1 MSNGQQTTTATT
13 TVEIASP
20 ATQLTPHFQDTPLT
34 LQGWTDTS
42 AAELVAQFNAEMP
55 KTFTRTKRV
64 IFKDE
69 SNAVVFSSSDLPR
82 NVVFTFDDE
91 SGDLVGVQLIN
102 E

>member
-1 MSNGQQTTTATT
+1 MQTTTATT
-13 TVEIASP
+13 TVEIAAP
-20 ATQLTPHFQDTPLT
+20 ATPLTPHFQNVPISP
-34 LQGWTDTS
+34 S
-42 AAELVAQFNAEMP
+42 AVDLVAQFKAEMP

-69 SNAVVFSSSDLPR
+69 SNSVVFSSSDLPR

-91 SGDLVGVQLIN
+91 SGDLVGVQLVN